1 MSTPPSTTAVTTSI
15 SSEPEAA
22 SAWTEPK
29 KPRYTIAAN
38 PAIRP
43 ESAKTVTR
51 TRATGTPEKRAASR
65 FEPIV

>member
-1 MSTPPSTTAVTTSI
+1 MSTPPRTTAVTTSI
-15 SSEPEAA
+15 NSEPDAA

-38 PAIRP
+38 PAISP
-43 ESAKTVTR
+43 DSAKTDTR
-51 TRATGTPEKRAASR
+51 MRATGIPEKRAASR